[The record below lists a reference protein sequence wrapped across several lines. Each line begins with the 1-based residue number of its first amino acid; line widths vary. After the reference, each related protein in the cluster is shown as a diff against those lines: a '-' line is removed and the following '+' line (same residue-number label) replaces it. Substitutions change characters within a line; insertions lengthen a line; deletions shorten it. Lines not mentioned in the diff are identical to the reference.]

1 MLAFGSVSKGR
12 VLIIEHD
19 EWESALLAKFLGE
32 AGYEIHVASE
42 ARAGFDKAR
51 ELLPDC
57 VLCNV
62 DLPDVDGFWVA
73 RRVRAEPTKVASA
86 PFVFLTNAE
95 DVESSLQGLNVGADL
110 YLSKPFRNEEVVA
123 QVSALIEMANRL
135 RKPRDSSTSEGP
147 QSSTANA
154 AFQGDIGQMSVATV
168 LTLLELEK
176 RTGQLKI
183 KTDTETAMLELDD
196 GALATASLD
205 GKEQPPIALLRQA
218 LHWKKGSFL
227 FRGAPVKPGIRQ
239 TITGLLLEAMR
250 LEDESKR

>member
-1 MLAFGSVSKGR
+1 VSKGR

-42 ARAGFDKAR
+42 ARAGFEKVR

-73 RRVRAEPTKVASA
+73 RRVRSEPTKVASA
-86 PFVFLTNAE
+86 PFVFLTDAE
-95 DVESSLQGLNVGADL
+95 DMESRLQGLNVGADL
-110 YLSKPFRNEEVVA
+110 YLTKPFHNEEVVA

-135 RKPRDSSTSEGP
+135 RNQRETSDGPSSATG
-147 QSSTANA
+147 NA
-154 AFQGDIGQMSVATV
+154 AFQGDIAQMSVATV

-183 KTDTETAMLELDD
+183 KTDTGTAMLELDD
-196 GALATASLD
+196 GALASANMEGD
-205 GKEQPPIALLRQA
+205 KREPIGLLREA
-218 LHWKKGSFL
+218 LHWKKGSFI